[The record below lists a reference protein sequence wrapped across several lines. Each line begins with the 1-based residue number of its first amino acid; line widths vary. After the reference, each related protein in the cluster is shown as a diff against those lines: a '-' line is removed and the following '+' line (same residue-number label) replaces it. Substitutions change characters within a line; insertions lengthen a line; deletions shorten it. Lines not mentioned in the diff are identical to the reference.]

1 MKKFW
6 LVLLSLGLI
15 MAFSVSAFAVDV
27 KVSGEYY
34 AAGLYL
40 NKTRVDDSDTNPST
54 AFYFQRL
61 RVGTDFIVSPCLKLV
76 TRFDAME
83 RIWGGAR
90 GESAISGYGGA
101 DAGSAGT
108 REENQNIAFDYTY
121 IDYVSPIGTFDIGYA
136 SYGATGTVF
145 ANSATAVG
153 SIKYK
158 YDFTSVPASLM
169 LGISKVKDTSAS
181 AVSTSTYW
189 TDGDK
194 DMYGIEGVY
203 NFKKDKAAGKAGAK
217 LSYYRYAD
225 TRPPAS
231 STDLSNASYNYIKAY
246 YQLTPYV
253 IAKVGPVAIQAEL
266 NWGFGDAKKYDNNSI
281 VGKDVSLNQ
290 INGWVDATAN
300 FGIFYAG
307 GSVAY
312 VSGDDPN
319 TGDKDEGATN
329 NGGNDYNPCLILFNY
344 DLTYWAGN
352 VAGHDAAYSASTGA
366 ATRGVV
372 NGPMMNAWFFQG
384 RVGIKPVPEADIML
398 AVSHAFADK
407 KPLGFANGAYGT
419 EIDLTG
425 SYKITNNLSYM
436 LGVGYLFTGDYFKG
450 YDDGKPANTVN
461 DDFIVINKLT
471 LSF

>member
-6 LVLLSLGLI
+6 LILLSLGLI

-27 KVSGEYY
+27 KVSGEYF
-34 AAGLYL
+34 AGGMYI
-40 NKTRVDDSDTNPST
+40 NKMAVEDDGYGGKNYQDST

-90 GESAISGYGGA
+90 GESNISSYGGA

-108 REENQNIAFDYTY
+108 REENQNIAFDYAY
-121 IDYVSPIGTFDIGYA
+121 IDYVSPIGTFDIGYG

-158 YDFTSVPASLM
+158 YDFTKVPASLM

-181 AVSTSTYW
+181 AVSTSTDW

-203 NFKKDKAAGKAGAK
+203 NFKNDKAAGKVGAK
-217 LSYYRYAD
+217 LSFYRYAD
-225 TRPPAS
+225 TKPAS
-231 STDLSNASYNYIKAY
+231 NYITDY

-253 IAKVGPVAIQAEL
+253 MATIGPVFVQAEL
-266 NWGFGDAKKYDNNSI
+266 NWGFGDKKDFDTVDTSGNQ
-281 VGKDVSLNQ
+281 KLDQLNVF
-290 INGWVDATAN
+290 IDATAK
-300 FGIFYAG
+300 FGMFYAG
-307 GSVAY
+307 GSFAY

-319 TGDKDEGATN
+319 STDKDEGAGNT
-329 NGGNDYNPCLILFNY
+329 GGNDYNPCLLLFNY
-344 DLTYWAGN
+344 DVTYWAGN
-352 VAGHDAAYSASTGA
+352 IPGHKAAYSSTTGA

-384 RVGIKPVPEADIML
+384 RVGVKPVPEADIML
-398 AVSHAFADK
+398 SVSYATADK
-407 KPLGFANGAYGT
+407 KPGDKAAGEYYVNSTYGT
-419 EIDLTG
+419 EVDLVGT
-425 SYKITNNLSYM
+425 YKITNNLSYM
-436 LGVGYLFTGDYFKG
+436 LGAGYLFTGDYFKG
-450 YDDGKPANTVN
+450 YDPDHNIQ
-461 DDFIVINKLT
+461 DDFILINKLT
-471 LSF
+471 LTF

>member
-6 LVLLSLGLI
+6 LILLSLGLV

-40 NKTRVDDSDTNPST
+40 NKTSVDDYDTNPST

-90 GESAISGYGGA
+90 GESVISGYGGA

-108 REENQNIAFDYTY
+108 REENQNIAFDYVY
-121 IDYVSPIGTFDIGYA
+121 VDYVSTIGTFDIGYN
-136 SYGATGTVF
+136 SYGTTGTVF
-145 ANSATAVG
+145 ANSVTAVG

-158 YDFTSVPASLM
+158 YDFTQIPASLM

-203 NFKKDKAAGKAGAK
+203 NFKDGKAGAK

-225 TRPPAS
+225 TKPPVS
-231 STDLSNASYNYIKAY
+231 STDLSNTSYNYIKAY

-253 IAKVGPVAIQAEL
+253 IAKVGPVNIQAEL
-266 NWGFGDAKKYDNNSI
+266 NWGFGDAKKYDNSSI
-281 VGKDVSLNQ
+281 IGKDVSLNQ
-290 INGWVDATAN
+290 INGWVDATAK
-300 FGIFYAG
+300 FGMLYAG

-312 VSGDDPN
+312 VSGDDPG
-319 TGDKDEGATN
+319 TADKDEGATN

-344 DLTYWAGN
+344 DLTYWAGDI
-352 VAGHDAAYSASTGA
+352 AGHDAAYSSSTGA
-366 ATRGVV
+366 ATKGVV

-384 RVGIKPVPEADIML
+384 RVGVKPVPEADIML
-398 AVSHAFADK
+398 SVSYAFADK
-407 KPLGFANGAYGT
+407 KPQDTNKNTFSNGTYGT

-425 SYKITNNLSYM
+425 TYKITNNLSYM

-450 YDDGKPANTVN
+450 IDDGTHKVN
-461 DDFIVINKLT
+461 DDYMLINKLT